1 MKKIIPVFKDDK
13 DKLITLAMIVSSIFF
28 VFVPS
33 LIVIFIPKEYI
44 SDTTYTVSKAF
55 FNFELLLFLI
65 SLLLLIP
72 IVGWLA
78 AIFVAPILAIINFIV
93 IIINL
98 CALAKNKEFKIPVPY
113 EFI

>member
-1 MKKIIPVFKDDK
+1 MKKFMPAFKDDK
-13 DKLITLAMIVSSIFF
+13 DKLITLAMVIGSFFF

-33 LIVIFIPKEYI
+33 LIVVFIPREYI
-44 SDTTYTVSKAF
+44 SECTYVIAKAL

-72 IVGWLA
+72 IIGWIA
-78 AIFVAPILAIINFIV
+78 AVFVAPLLAIINFVV

-98 CALAKNKEFKIPVPY
+98 CALANNSELKIPVPY